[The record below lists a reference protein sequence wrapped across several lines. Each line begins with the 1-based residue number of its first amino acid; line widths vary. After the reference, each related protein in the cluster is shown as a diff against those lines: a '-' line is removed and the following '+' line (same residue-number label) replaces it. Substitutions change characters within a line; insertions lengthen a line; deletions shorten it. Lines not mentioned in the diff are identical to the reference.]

1 MKNFPLKWEPFSPI
15 LRTCFSCFTNQYCIE
30 KPLSHSLAEPIRTV
44 HLNSRFVFAL
54 NREAAFGGR
63 ASLFVACR
71 MTSFPKTQ
79 QTFCNINAGGTL
91 CVETTTKNTTTAR
104 SIFRRKERGRRR
116 TRRLGAAAARKSR
129 STKSDDAYA
138 REEDS
143 LKRSTQNTTTTTLT
157 TQKKKTKTTKTK
169 KSEEKA
175 TRRDFAMKTTILL
188 SSSTF
193 LDAGDARADDN
204 NAFVVFAER
213 IRANNAASSSSSSSS
228 DTSLEDKI
236 AHPKLFKK
244 RVINKSKPG
253 ATKYPLFL
261 LGEWEEEVSF
271 AGYEFP
277 SDEFID
283 RKTLER
289 AATCPGFQK
298 LSVAYLPDV
307 GKTPAPKYRARF
319 VHEKPG
325 ENVNEA
331 SGDVVED
338 RAFNLR
344 NIFNAYLED
353 ETAVESV
360 DYDFSKNPNR
370 ATVTLR
376 RGAANNAE
384 RVELFTNARES
395 ETSGIDGCSFLC
407 AETLRQVSLGYSVD
421 YNTARVV
428 NYDYEHVWRYQ
439 PMRDDKITPF
449 DVKNKGDSFEDIR
462 RCNFVKA
469 RLFTVAYLQSD
480 DAMRATARVNQA
492 GTAPIPSLFDAGTA
506 AYAPAV
512 VYSHDVLMERVGCVP

>member
-1 MKNFPLKWEPFSPI
+1 MGAFSPH
-15 LRTCFSCFTNQYCIE
+15 FTHLFLLFYQPVLHRE
-30 KPLSHSLAEPIRTV
+30 TSLALSRGTHTTTV

-91 CVETTTKNTTTAR
+91 CVETTAKNTTTAR

-228 DTSLEDKI
+228 DTSLENKI

-261 LGEWEEEVSF
+261 LGEWGRRSLVRRVRV
-271 AGYEFP
+271 P
-277 SDEFID
+277 
-283 RKTLER
+283 
-289 AATCPGFQK
+289 
-298 LSVAYLPDV
+298 V
-307 GKTPAPKYRARF
+307 GRVYRS
-319 VHEKPG
+319 E
-325 ENVNEA
+325 
-331 SGDVVED
+331 
-338 RAFNLR
+338 
-344 NIFNAYLED
+344 
-353 ETAVESV
+353 
-360 DYDFSKNPNR
+360 
-370 ATVTLR
+370 
-376 RGAANNAE
+376 
-384 RVELFTNARES
+384 NAR
-395 ETSGIDGCSFLC
+395 TSSHVSRISKVERRVFTGRGQDAGAEISGEVC
-407 AETLRQVSLGYSVD
+407 ARKAGGERERG
-421 YNTARVV
+421 
-428 NYDYEHVWRYQ
+428 E
-439 PMRDDKITPF
+439 
-449 DVKNKGDSFEDIR
+449 R
-462 RCNFVKA
+462 RC
-469 RLFTVAYLQSD
+469 RG
-480 DAMRATARVNQA
+480 R
-492 GTAPIPSLFDAGTA
+492 
-506 AYAPAV
+506 
-512 VYSHDVLMERVGCVP
+512 

>member
-1 MKNFPLKWEPFSPI
+1 
-15 LRTCFSCFTNQYCIE
+15 
-30 KPLSHSLAEPIRTV
+30 
-44 HLNSRFVFAL
+44 
-54 NREAAFGGR
+54 
-63 ASLFVACR
+63 

-91 CVETTTKNTTTAR
+91 CVKTTTKNTTTAR

-204 NAFVVFAER
+204 NDNAFGVFAER
-213 IRANNAASSSSSSSS
+213 IRAKNAASSSSSSSSS

-469 RLFTVAYLQSD
+469 QLFTVAYLQSD